1 MGVNFLRLVRNIG
14 LVGVLTTT
22 MASTGFAAAVTDARL
37 LNAGSDAEAG
47 NWLTHH
53 RTYDAHRYSPLDRI
67 NAGNVSGLKLAY
79 AVPLGGWEPSE
90 LGVPA
95 LQATPLVNGGF
106 LYVTDGWGS
115 IYKIDGRSGDRGRV
129 VWKADFDMDHEGL
142 RLPVNRG
149 VAVWNNLVFSNLNDG
164 RVVAVDEATGE
175 IAWEKQVATGPGEGF
190 TGAPLI
196 ADGKL
201 IVGQAFGD
209 WATRGFIAALNPTT
223 GEELWR
229 FYTIPAPGE
238 PGSETWRCAEGGNPD
253 CWKVGGAGAW
263 GTGSYDASN
272 KLLIMGTGNPVP
284 MYDPES
290 RPGDNLYSNSTVALD
305 IETGKLVWHFQYTPG
320 DYLDFDEIG
329 VNLLIDREI
338 EGGSRKVVAHFG
350 RNGFFYRL
358 DRTNGSFIGA
368 KQYVDKLDWTEGI
381 DPKTGIP
388 LGYNPKG
395 GLQEYVT
402 GKAPRREGA
411 DRITNCPHLQGGVNF
426 WPTAYHP
433 KLKLAYGASIE
444 ACSDVVVRGK
454 AQIADDYREFRGEG
468 ELWAGAGFEAV
479 GVPTGSLSAID
490 VATGVVVKKVALK
503 YPNYSGVVVTEGNLL
518 FSGQIDGDFA
528 AYDAKSLEE
537 LWRINLGVE
546 FQAAPIT
553 FAVGG
558 TQYVAILGGGG
569 GNSPGTVY
577 FGLSDL
583 AGMEH
588 AYMLWVFAL

>member
-1 MGVNFLRLVRNIG
+1 MGFHFLRGAGTAG
-14 LVGVLTTT
+14 LL
-22 MASTGFAAAVTDARL
+22 GFVATALIRVAIAGDVTDARL
-37 LNAGSDAEAG
+37 LNAASEAEAG

-53 RTYDAHRYSPLDRI
+53 RTYDAHRYSPLGEITRD
-67 NAGNVSGLKLAY
+67 NVKRLKLAY

-90 LGVPA
+90 LGAPA
-95 LQATPLVNGGF
+95 LQATPLADNGF

-129 VWKADFDMDHEGL
+129 VWKADFEVDHEGL

-149 VAVWNNLVFSNLNDG
+149 VALWKNLVFSNLNDG
-164 RVVAVDEATGE
+164 RVVAVDQATGE
-175 IAWEKQVATGPGEGF
+175 ITWEKQVATGAGEGF

-201 IVGQAFGD
+201 IAGQAFGD
-209 WATRGFIAALNPTT
+209 WATRGFIAALNPAT
-223 GEELWR
+223 GDELWR

-238 PGSETWRCAEGGNPD
+238 PGSETWRCAAAGNPD

-263 GTGSYDASN
+263 ATGSYDPVN

-284 MYDPES
+284 TFDPES

-320 DYLDFDEIG
+320 DYLDFDETG

-338 EGGSRKVVAHFG
+338 QGEPRQVIAHFG

-368 KQYVDKLDWTEGI
+368 KQYVNKLTWTEGI

-388 LGYNPKG
+388 VGYNPEG
-395 GLQEYVT
+395 GLQEYAR
-402 GKAPRREGA
+402 GQAPRRDGA
-411 DRITNCPHLQGGVNF
+411 DRVTNCPHLQGGVNF

-454 AQIADDYREFRGEG
+454 AQIGEGLRDFRGEG
-468 ELWAGAGFEAV
+468 ELWAGGGASVV

-490 VATGVVVKKVALK
+490 VATGAAVQKVGLK
-503 YPNYSGVVVTEGNLL
+503 YPNYSGVMVTGGNLL
-518 FSGQIDGDFA
+518 FTGQMDGDFS
-528 AYDAKSLEE
+528 AYDAKTLKE

-546 FQAAPIT
+546 FQAPPIT
-553 FAVGG
+553 FAVDGK
-558 TQYVAILGGGG
+558 QYVAILGGGG
-569 GNSPGTVY
+569 GFSPGVNY

-583 AGMEH
+583 STMEP
-588 AYMLWVFAL
+588 AYTLWVFAL